1 MATTIQRL
9 EDIIIPIVTEL
20 GLELFD
26 LEFTSSNVRVT
37 IDKTPVDGAPGVIDL
52 GDITA
57 VTRAVSRAL
66 DEHDPI
72 AERYSLEVSSPGL
85 ERSLRTPLHFERAVG
100 QTISVK
106 TVPNADLERRLKGVL
121 VRAGAV
127 GAPAAEP
134 DPSSAAPAG
143 DPADSIDLLLDDGA
157 VRTVAHRDIE
167 KVRTVFEWGP
177 EPRPAKPKTKPKAV
191 AAAKAAA
198 GDPTK
203 SKKKKKK
210 KVNAS

>member
-1 MATTIQRL
+1 MATTIRRL
-9 EDIIIPIVTEL
+9 EDIITPIVDEL

-26 LEFTSSNVRVT
+26 LEFTSSTVRVT
-37 IDKTPVDGAPGVIDL
+37 IDKAPADGAPGVIDL
-52 GDITA
+52 SDITA

-72 AERYSLEVSSPGL
+72 VERYSLEVSSPGL

-100 QTISVK
+100 QTITVK

-127 GAPAAEP
+127 GAPTAEP
-134 DPSSAAPAG
+134 DPSSAAPVV
-143 DPADSIDLLLDDGA
+143 DPADSIDVLLDDGA
-157 VRTVAHRDIE
+157 VRTVALRDID
-167 KVRTVFEWGP
+167 KARTVFEWGP
-177 EPRPAKPKTKPKAV
+177 EPRAAKPKTKPKAG
-191 AAAKAAA
+191 AAAKA

-203 SKKKKKK
+203 SKKKVK
-210 KVNAS
+210 AS